1 MKVNSETLYELIND
15 GTIKE
20 NTKFEV
26 YRDDIYIT
34 VIEFDGY
41 DFNWDSGCFTSG
53 MFYDPL
59 VEFKEIIEEEKEI
72 EEIKVIKDD
81 NCKRYIEYDDET
93 GHHKYVIRVLDEYFS
108 NKINELVK
116 EIKALKNK

>member
-72 EEIKVIKDD
+72 ERLKLNDSDVW
-81 NCKRYIEYDDET
+81 T
-93 GHHKYVIRVLDEYFS
+93 GKSDGELIVE
-108 NKINELVK
+108 KINELIDTIN
-116 EIKALKNK
+116 ELKRGN